1 LSDASIFGDIEFQGE
16 DIAYMPQKWDRI
28 ALTRAR
34 ELLMISLVAPA
45 QTVKGIRGIL
55 NTNSRCTISATGQK
69 VKRES
74 SSTANGEQPGRITR
88 LGDTY
93 RTETHKLPLGMA
105 HAVFMTRSPGF
116 LPSTAEEHVW
126 QELMSHRYT
135 TPLLRAWVP
144 WIARTL
150 KAQGLLLEA
159 YCYNCNCGQLIATD
173 QQLDQVVSDGL
184 VSGSLLIE
192 SQRQAG

>member
-1 LSDASIFGDIEFQGE
+1 LSDESIFGDIEFQGE

-28 ALTRAR
+28 ALTRAK
-34 ELLMISLVAPA
+34 ELLMISLIAPA

-55 NTNSRCTISATGQK
+55 NTNSRCTIQATGQM

-74 SSTANGEQPGRITR
+74 ASTSRGEQPGRITR
-88 LGDTY
+88 CGESY

-105 HAVFMTRSPGF
+105 HAVFMTRAPGF
-116 LPSTAEEHVW
+116 LPSMAEEHVW
-126 QELMSHRYT
+126 QELMSNRFT
-135 TPLLRAWVP
+135 TPMLRAWVP

-173 QQLDQVVSDGL
+173 QQLDKVVSDGL
-184 VSGSLLIE
+184 VGGSLLIE
-192 SQRQAG
+192 SQREAG